1 MSSVEQRLQQALQ
14 SAEAEP
20 VDVLGCRPHLFHAMA
35 RVDRSR
41 HRNHRMLVAAV
52 VVLVAVAGLLVG
64 QQLGADRHHGVVGPS
79 QRLPSGLPVG
89 VLSRSVHLD
98 SFANPGTS
106 VLRLVVRPDGTG
118 TFGLTSQD
126 NLRMAYPVRFES
138 AVRGVVTVVQADQ
151 RTCHGGPE
159 VTMYFTVL
167 PQGVRVDQMDSAGCS
182 TNQADAKALVGTV
195 LRWYPLA
202 SAGPAHGR

>member
-1 MSSVEQRLQQALQ
+1 MSAMEQRLQQALQ
-14 SAEAEP
+14 AADGRP
-20 VDVLGCRPHLFHAMA
+20 VDVAGRRTELLDTMGG
-35 RVDRSR
+35 VDRSR
-41 HRNHRMLVAAV
+41 RRQRRLLAAAV
-52 VVLVAVAGLLVG
+52 VWLIVLAGLLVG
-64 QQLGADRHHGVVGPS
+64 QQLGTDRHHGVVGPS

-98 SFANPGTS
+98 SFASPGTS

-126 NLRMAYPVRFES
+126 NLRLAYPVRFES
-138 AVRGVVTVVQADQ
+138 AVRGVVTVVQADR
-151 RTCHGGPE
+151 RTCNGGSE

-182 TNQADAKALVGTV
+182 TNQADANALVGTV

-202 SAGPAHGR
+202 SAGPAQDP